1 MTKTMQEINYNF
13 FMESDLSQYIGEWI
27 AICENK
33 IIAHNKNLKEVVS
46 KAKEISGEK
55 RFLLA
60 RVPSEEA
67 MIF

>member
-1 MTKTMQEINYNF
+1 MTKTMQEINYSF

-33 IIAHNKNLKEVVS
+33 IIAHSKNLKEVVS

-60 RVPSEEA
+60 RVPSEET